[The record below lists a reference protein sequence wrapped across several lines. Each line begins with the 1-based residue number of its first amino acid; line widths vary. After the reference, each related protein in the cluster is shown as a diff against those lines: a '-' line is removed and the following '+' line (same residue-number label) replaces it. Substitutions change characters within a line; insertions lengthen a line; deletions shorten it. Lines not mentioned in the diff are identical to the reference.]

1 MIVKTASRTYE
12 VNSYGYGATLPT
24 GERLWS
30 CVIEPE
36 QLLSAAECAQDLA
49 CGNIEIYSKNLLI
62 ETVTGMTKVRQ
73 YACTVKD
80 DAIDSIMIILQEPGM
95 RDQLD
100 EIFEAFKIIG
110 GTNE

>member
-1 MIVKTASRTYE
+1 
-12 VNSYGYGATLPT
+12 
-24 GERLWS
+24 
-30 CVIEPE
+30 
-36 QLLSAAECAQDLA
+36 
-49 CGNIEIYSKNLLI
+49 
-62 ETVTGMTKVRQ
+62 MTKVRQ